1 MFGAS
6 YHRSTPATFNALRLT
21 KGLVCR
27 YFASTSSLS
36 TSVPNVNRVYW
47 LSSGNI
53 YRNLAFETTLFNN
66 KLRYTIEPSSKTRP
80 ADVVMWCSDPCVV
93 IGRNQ
98 IAWLETSPHEVEGRG
113 WLLARRM
120 SGGGAVFHDTGNLN
134 VSFLESRS
142 TLKRQ
147 ECMQFLQ
154 HTLMSK
160 WPDLNVFVGPRH
172 DLWLLPS
179 GVSVEEGT
187 KEVPEGGLKFSGA
200 ASRFSSVAALHH
212 CTLLFNA
219 DLTTMSSVLQPAV
232 PEIETMASRSVP
244 SPVTNLRV
252 PGNELRTTLL
262 QACSKRLGASARDG
276 EAEVVTVNAGEE
288 GNWIS
293 RKDFEANLATFQSW
307 DWIYGGSPKFSIPME
322 TEDGTVLRLNC
333 EKGRVVSLVRDGGAT
348 SPIPLLQR
356 ISSALSRK
364 PSSDAWLEKLNEALA
379 GKPLCFEALHNAL
392 LDFEVSVSSATGGD
406 DPEDPFG
413 PKAQIIDRLRAMAT
427 CF

>member
-187 KEVPEGGLKFSGA
+187 KE
-200 ASRFSSVAALHH
+200 
-212 CTLLFNA
+212 
-219 DLTTMSSVLQPAV
+219 